1 MPFNCPQAI
10 SKLKAYKQQHQDLKQ
25 QFSDFMSQV
34 PFLPDVKW
42 DEPFMSSPYYKDIT
56 KTSKEIFDNLYD
68 AKEEARKKLEE
79 LKEIIDSIKEER
91 FLKLDNEAK
100 KNHLI
105 TRCFKSLGSYQ
116 KPNPDLK
123 RYELEFLYA
132 RKKDPANS
140 KKSFSNTEMTDDHL
154 KKIFG
159 TLNNDALLD
168 VIKKNRDIKTDLAK
182 LYNCSPEQ
190 VATANDNLTIEQL
203 TSGDIVCY
211 YGHMVFPEVGS
222 FNTVTFPKF
231 VSGSLIFKNLQNIDG
246 IKLPQYIGGGLSL
259 TSLESISGFYLIMP
273 EYVGG
278 EIYLDSLTSLKQIYI
293 SPDTVIGDYLYVGHQ
308 IPEQDLLNFKQNNP
322 QVEVVYRN

>member
-10 SKLKAYKQQHQDLKQ
+10 SKLKAYKQQHQKLQTIFDDLL
-25 QFSDFMSQV
+25 SQV
-34 PFLPDVKW
+34 PFLPDIKW
-42 DEPFMSSPYYKDIT
+42 DEPFMSSPHYKDIT
-56 KTSKEIFDNLYD
+56 NSPKNIFDNLYD

-79 LKEIIDSIKEER
+79 LREIIDSIKEER

-123 RYELEFLYA
+123 RYELEFLYT
-132 RKKDPANS
+132 RKKDSANS
-140 KKSFSNTEMTDDHL
+140 NESSSNTKMTNDNL

-159 TLNNDALLD
+159 TINNDALLN
-168 VIKKNRDIKTDLAK
+168 VIKKNRDIKADLAK

-190 VATANDNLTIEQL
+190 VATEDDNLTIEQL

-211 YGHMVFPEVGS
+211 YGHMVFPEVES
-222 FNTVTFPKF
+222 LNTVAFPQF
-231 VSGSLIFKNLQNIDG
+231 VSGSLIFNNLKSIDG

-259 TSLESISGFYLIMP
+259 KALESISGFYLIMP
-273 EYVGG
+273 EYVEG
-278 EIYLDSLTSLKQIYI
+278 EIYLNSLKSLRRIHI
-293 SPDTVIGDYLYVGHQ
+293 PPDAVMGDYLYVGRQ
-308 IPEQDLLNFKQNNP
+308 IPQQELLNFKEKHP
-322 QVEVVYRN
+322 QIKVVYQN